1 MRNWFKHILQTRRE
15 KKQEQATRYLE
26 ILKGRY
32 HTFRSLLDSNNR
44 AVELITELGM
54 RLRAAPQADL
64 KLTQRTEE
72 LLEVTGE
79 MVEKL
84 IHLDNGRSHGLL
96 LRHHRLQEK
105 INALTA
111 TLPTIEHLPL
121 CITLDKA
128 DNPAA
133 VGGKA
138 AALGK
143 LRRAGVCRVPDG
155 FVVPVH
161 ACRLF
166 LEQGDLSFRLVGR
179 LQRYLRTGSKEIPD
193 AVIDEIHAAIMA
205 APLPPALARILA
217 SASRPFFSAGRG
229 LAVRSSG
236 ISEDGRRHSFAGQF
250 ATVLNVTEPVALAT
264 AFKEVV
270 ASAFNTRSIAYRVNS
285 GLEPLAFEM
294 AVLCL
299 EMVPARAAGILF
311 TRDPNQ
317 PETDRMLVTGVL
329 GMGDA
334 AVSGAAV
341 SDIFTVTRTGKLV
354 DSATSIASKETRQV
368 CLPQGGVGEEL
379 VPQEEQQLPSL
390 TTAQLELLV
399 VWSLFIERDG
409 GCPQDVEWAINGQG
423 EPVILQA
430 RPLLLARRSKAGP
443 GQRVDPAQVLLA
455 DGVETSPGR
464 ATGQAMI
471 IRNRQ
476 DLQNLPEGPVIL
488 VLHQSMVDAVNVLD
502 KVGGVLVDLGNPA
515 DHLSCVAREYGLPML
530 TGLRRA
536 TAELSNGQ
544 WLTVESRGGLVTK
557 ADTQA
562 IAEAEVIAADRKLAP
577 PVTVTAQ
584 SEESPEINQLRQ
596 LMVQL
601 NLTDAYGPTFSIA
614 ECRSLHDIVRYIHE
628 KAVLS
633 MFNANDATLEDTS
646 GVVVHLQSEV
656 PFMVSIIDLGG
667 GLIPKRKHKRRV
679 SPEEVVAPPF
689 KALWRGVATPGLNWG
704 PASGGS
710 INGVMSNYLTDHRS
724 ARPVGMPNYLIV
736 SRDYLNLN
744 ARMDFHFTMVDAV
757 CGFDPYQNYVK
768 FRFKGGGTT
777 PERRQR
783 RANCIARILE
793 AHDFFTDARDDLVN
807 ANLHGVPQEV
817 IEEKLVVLGQLL
829 GFTRLLDA
837 VMADDEMVER
847 IAEAF
852 LAGNFSLAGIRPE
865 AGGQE

>member
-1 MRNWFKHILQTRRE
+1 MRGWIKKILQTRRE
-15 KKQEQATRYLE
+15 RQQEKAAHYLAV
-26 ILKGRY
+26 LKGRY

-54 RLRAAPQADL
+54 RLRGAPLADL
-64 KLTQRTEE
+64 KLADRMDE
-72 LLEVTGE
+72 LLEVTGD
-79 MVEKL
+79 MVDKL
-84 IHLDNGRSHGLL
+84 IHLDNGKSHGLL
-96 LRHHRLQEK
+96 SRHHHLQEK
-105 INALTA
+105 INLLAA
-111 TLPTIEHLPL
+111 GLPSVEHLPL
-121 CITLDKA
+121 CIALDKA

-143 LRRAGVCRVPDG
+143 LRKARLCRVPDG

-179 LQRYLRTGSKEIPD
+179 LQRYLRSGSEVPPE
-193 AVIDEIHAAIMA
+193 VIEEIHGAIMA
-205 APLPPALARILA
+205 APLPAALAKALA
-217 SASRPFFSAGRG
+217 SACAPFFADGRG

-236 ISEDGRRHSFAGQF
+236 VSEDGRRHSFAGQF

-270 ASAFNTRSIAYRVNS
+270 ASAFNARSIAYRVSS

-299 EMVPARAAGILF
+299 EMIPARSAGILF

-317 PETDRMLVTGVL
+317 PETERMLATGVL
-329 GMGDA
+329 GLGDA

-341 SDIFTVTRTGKLV
+341 SDIFTISRSGKMV
-354 DSATSIASKETRQV
+354 ESATTFARKKHRQV
-368 CLPQGGVGEEL
+368 CLPQGGVDLEP
-379 VPQEEQQLPSL
+379 VPEDEQMSPSL
-390 TTAQLELLV
+390 TPEQIAKLV
-399 VWSLFIERDG
+399 SWSLVIEREG
-409 GCPQDVEWAINGQG
+409 GCPQDVEWAITQGG

-430 RPLLLARRSKAGP
+430 RPLLLGRRSLTGP
-443 GQRVDPAQVLLA
+443 AQQIDPARILLA
-455 DGVETSPGR
+455 DGVETSPGQ
-464 ATGQAMI
+464 ATGRAVVV
-471 IRNRQ
+471 RNRQ
-476 DLQNLPEGPVIL
+476 DLENMPSGPVIL

-502 KVGGVLVDLGNPA
+502 KVNGVLVDLGNPA
-515 DHLSCVAREYGLPML
+515 DHLSCVAREYGIPML
-530 TGLRRA
+530 TGLQRA
-536 TAELSNGQ
+536 TATFSDGQ
-544 WLTVESRGGLVTK
+544 WLTIESRGGLVVQASTK
-557 ADTQA
+557 G
-562 IAEAEVIAADRKLAP
+562 IAEAEAGAAARLVAP
-577 PVTVTAQ
+577 PVQAV
-584 SEESPEINQLRQ
+584 EKGDESPEIMELRE
-596 LMVQL
+596 LIVQL
-601 NLTDAYGPTFSIA
+601 NLTDAYGPTFAIA

-633 MFNANDATLEDTS
+633 MFNANDATLEETS
-646 GVVVHLQSEV
+646 GVVVHLESEV

-667 GLIPKRKHKRRV
+667 GLLPKRKHKRRV
-679 SPEEVVAPPF
+679 TPEEVVAPPF
-689 KALWRGVATPGLNWG
+689 KALWRGIATPGLNWG
-704 PASGGS
+704 PAAGGS

-837 VMADDEMVER
+837 VMADDEMINR
-847 IAEAF
+847 IADAF
-852 LAGNFSLAGIRPE
+852 LAGNYTLEGVREGAE
-865 AGGQE
+865 EKV